1 MNYQKINNLFGWAVF
16 AIASVTYY
24 LTLEPTVSFW
34 DCGEYISTAF
44 KLEVGHPPGAPLF
57 QLIGRFF
64 SLFAGDTSQVAFMI
78 NLMSAL
84 SSSFTILFLFWSIT
98 ALSKKLTLQGSEF
111 TQANTIAIMGSGVVG
126 ALSYAFSDS
135 FWFSAVEGEV
145 YAMSSFF
152 TAVTFWAILKWES
165 EAEDKHAAR
174 WIILIAYLIGLS
186 VGVHLLNLLAIP
198 AVVFIYYFKRYEFSK
213 TGFVKAALS
222 GILITGLVQAVI
234 IPGIVN
240 LAGKFEL
247 LFVNT
252 IGLPFNSGTIFYF
265 LAIIAGIILG
275 LRYAKR
281 KNKAT
286 WSVALLSFTF
296 LLIGYSTF
304 LTLVV
309 RSNADTPI
317 DENNPEEAVSLL
329 AYLNREQ
336 YGDWP
341 ILSGQYYN
349 AKVVDFEDGNPVY
362 RKDDATGKYIITD
375 DRKNTEYVFDPQYT
389 GFLPRMWFTQAK
401 AHQIKAYRDW
411 SGQKNTNRA
420 PTFSENIKYLFN
432 YQIGHMYMR
441 YFLWNF
447 AGKQN
452 DMQGHGEIN
461 KGNWLSGISF
471 IDNARLGPQDNLPAN
486 MANNKGRNVYYMLPL
501 LLGLIGMVFQFKKD
515 NKSAFVVMTL
525 FLFTGLAIVAYLNQ
539 YPYQPRERDYA
550 YVGSFYAFAIW
561 IGLGVLAVFDAL
573 SKKAPKTISAV
584 VATGLCLLLV
594 PTIMASENWD
604 DHDRSNRYTA
614 RDVASNYLNS
624 CDKNAIIFTFGD
636 NDTFP
641 LWYAQEVEGVR
652 TDVRVVN
659 LSLFSTEWYVD
670 QMKRAAYESAPIPST
685 LTWDKYKQGTRDYIP
700 VYDRGLGHVE
710 VKDVI
715 DFIGNDSE
723 QTKIP
728 TSRGKS
734 NYCPTDKLK
743 LTVDK
748 EAIIRNGLV
757 PEGMEDQI
765 VDEIKWKIS
774 GQGLTKAQMMILD
787 ILANFNWERPI
798 YFAITVGA
806 DNFQGLEDYFQLE
819 GLAYHLTPFKNASA
833 DGQVGKVATDKM
845 FDNLINKFKWGNMG
859 DPSVYLDETNMRMT
873 MNFRNNF
880 ARLADALIAEGDT
893 TRARIVLDRCVE
905 VMPNEAISY
914 NYFNIPIAD
923 AYYRLGERE
932 KASEI
937 VRVLADNYFDEM
949 DYYTSID
956 QKTLSQMDRDYQLT
970 NQVIGSI
977 FNLAQAHNDKDA
989 LERISTLYQQYQ

>member
-98 ALSKKLTLQGSEF
+98 ALSKKLILQESEF
-111 TQANTIAIMGSGVVG
+111 TQANAIAIMGSGVVG

-234 IPGIVN
+234 IPGIVS

-247 LFVNT
+247 VFVNT

-375 DRKNTEYVFDPQYT
+375 DRKNTEYVFDSQYT

-401 AHQIKAYRDW
+401 THQIKAYRDW

-501 LLGLIGMVFQFKKD
+501 LLGLIGMAFQFKKD
-515 NKSAFVVMTL
+515 NKSALVVMTL

-584 VATGLCLLLV
+584 LATGLCLLLV